1 MKIKYA
7 NDIHLG
13 SSYTLTRDNTTITGI
28 CEAVWADHPTGN
40 LALTRIKLEH
50 LGWILLADWE
60 FAE

>member
-1 MKIKYA
+1 MQIKYA

-13 SSYTLTRDNTTITGI
+13 SLYTLTRDNTRITGI
-28 CEAVWADHPTGN
+28 CLAVWTDHQSGN

-50 LGWILLADWE
+50 LGWIGLSDWE